1 MGVCY
6 SVRIEENKK
15 NSLEIMMSNNM
26 SMFKIFTPPQSP
38 SVFESSS
45 PDAIAVGGFFGAQT
59 GSQSPQEKWE
69 AAQNKDWKP
78 IQTKFGSAPRG
89 RARQPKPTYKGK
101 QELAADLLSKYT
113 RGTNGPARPTKSSSG
128 SPRDLN
134 DKFGRNSLKE
144 KPHARGR
151 FAFVNSRPAGSRP
164 NSGIASWRSAT
175 DKAQAWE

>member
-45 PDAIAVGGFFGAQT
+45 PDAIAVGGFFGAQAGAKRLPMRIQVSQSSST
-59 GSQSPQEKWE
+59 VSPRVATRSTSAGARPGSQSPQEKWE

-113 RGTNGPARPTKSSSG
+113 RGTNGPAPTKSSSG

-144 KPHARGR
+144 KPHARG
-151 FAFVNSRPAGSRP
+151 
-164 NSGIASWRSAT
+164 
-175 DKAQAWE
+175 